1 MKKVKKLLNSKK
13 GLSGNNHFLK
23 KRRLSLFLVL
33 KKSKKKSSKL
43 MQPLLHYIEGIN
55 RDESIGTVLFDS
67 KKFKKTIK
75 LNESGQKEPT
85 LVIFSLKLI

>member
-23 KRRLSLFLVL
+23 KRRLSLFLVF
-33 KKSKKKSSKL
+33 KKSKKRQQINKIKRDGSFLKSK
-43 MQPLLHYIEGIN
+43 
-55 RDESIGTVLFDS
+55 GTVLFDS

-75 LNESGQKEPT
+75 LNESGQKEP
-85 LVIFSLKLI
+85 SLMICPH

>member
-1 MKKVKKLLNSKK
+1 
-13 GLSGNNHFLK
+13 
-23 KRRLSLFLVL
+23 
-33 KKSKKKSSKL
+33 

-75 LNESGQKEPT
+75 LNESGQKEPS
-85 LVIFSLKLI
+85 LMIFSLKLI

>member
-1 MKKVKKLLNSKK
+1 
-13 GLSGNNHFLK
+13 
-23 KRRLSLFLVL
+23 
-33 KKSKKKSSKL
+33 

-75 LNESGQKEPT
+75 LIRVVKKNNHD
-85 LVIFSLKLI
+85 KLCHTEYM